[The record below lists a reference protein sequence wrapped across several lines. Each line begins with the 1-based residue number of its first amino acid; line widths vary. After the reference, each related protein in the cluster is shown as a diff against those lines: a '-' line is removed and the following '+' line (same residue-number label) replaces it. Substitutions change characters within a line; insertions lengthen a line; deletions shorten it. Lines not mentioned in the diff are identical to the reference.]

1 MKVIV
6 LRKFLDKHTG
16 EVHKPGDILEITEER
31 FAEILKVGKLVEKV
45 SEETTE
51 PEVSEEVEETT
62 EPEEVAET
70 AAEPKRRTRR
80 TSK

>member
-1 MKVIV
+1 MKVKV

-16 EVHKPGDILEITEER
+16 EVHKPGDVLEITEER
-31 FAEILKVGKLVEKV
+31 FEEILKVGKLVEKV
-45 SEETTE
+45 SKEK
-51 PEVSEEVEETT
+51 T

-70 AAEPKRRTRR
+70 VAEPKKRTRK